1 MEKLSRREFVRVS
14 ALATAATV
22 AAACAQPTATPE
34 AAATTA
40 PTATTAASGGE
51 ATAVPTEVTAVSR
64 FNEAPMLAEKVAAGA
79 LPPVEDRIPE
89 NPAVLPVAESIGQYG
104 GTWRCGF
111 KGVSDVTGQTY
122 MNWNSLTRFNPDLTI
137 TAMLAESWDMSDDA
151 TTWTWH
157 LRAGTC
163 WSDGTPLT
171 TEDVQWW
178 YDNYAM
184 NTVLN
189 PSGISAFKTGS
200 GDDSQMC
207 ALEVVDDFTF
217 ILTFAHP
224 NPLFGYLVIW
234 REFPMMPGYYLEQY
248 HADFADATALAAMV
262 ADGQYADWAALF
274 TEKRQ
279 EHLNPEVPRLDVWLY
294 TNEAANELVIT
305 ERNAYCW
312 MVDEEGN
319 QLPYVDYINYRL
331 FETIDVF
338 NMWVVNG
345 EIDMQ
350 ARHIDSANFTLFKE
364 NEDAGGYDVLLALS
378 ASIIAVQ
385 PNLTCKQPELRT
397 FFNVRDVRFALNFA
411 VNRDEMNELIYDGL
425 QVPMQYSPL
434 SVDPLA
440 YPEQA
445 YANLE
450 YDPDKAN
457 DLLDA
462 AGYSE
467 KSADGYRLFPETGEI
482 ISFEME
488 GLEPSGSPYED
499 AMILV
504 SQYWQAIGIKAVYK
518 YSERSLYEEHQQ
530 ANEMLCGT
538 WSADRT
544 VMTLLAPDNIFIGNN
559 TQRPWADAWG
569 QWYNDPTQP
578 NAEEPPADHWIRTIW
593 DLWDQIKVEG
603 DEATRTSMFHQI
615 LDVWKEEMPMQG
627 YLGEAPYPV
636 IKNKH
641 MHNYVGGYPEGW
653 LTHGISVLNCPTFYY
668 DDPENH

>member
-64 FNEAPMLAEKVAAGA
+64 FNEAPMLADKVAAGEIPA
-79 LPPVEDRIPE
+79 VEDRIPE
-89 NPAVLPVAESIGQYG
+89 NPAVLPVAESIGLYG

-137 TAMLAESWDMSDDA
+137 TAMLAESWEMSADA

-178 YDNYAM
+178 WDNYAM

-189 PSGISAFKTGS
+189 PSGIGAYKTGS
-200 GDDSQMC
+200 GDTLQMC
-207 ALEVVDDFTF
+207 TLEVVDDFTF
-217 ILTFAHP
+217 ILTFADP
-224 NPLFGYLVIW
+224 NPLFGYSVIW
-234 REFPMMPGYYLEQY
+234 REFPMMPGFYLEQY

-305 ERNAYCW
+305 ERNYYCW

-319 QLPYVDYINYRL
+319 QLPYIDYITYRL
-331 FETIDVF
+331 FETVDVY
-338 NMWVVNG
+338 NMWIVNG

-350 ARHIDSANFTLFKE
+350 ARHVDSANFTLFKE
-364 NEDAGGYDVLLALS
+364 NEDAGGYDVLIALGS
-378 ASIIAVQ
+378 GIIAVQ
-385 PNLTCKQPELRT
+385 PNLTCKQEELRT
-397 FFNVRDVRFALNFA
+397 FFNTRDVRFAMNYA

-425 QVPMQYSPL
+425 YTPMQYSPL
-434 SVDPLA
+434 SVDPLF

-445 YANLE
+445 YSNLE

-504 SQYWQAIGIKAVYK
+504 SQYWGAIGIKAVYK

-530 ANEMLCGT
+530 ANDMLCGT

-544 VMTLLAPDNIFIGNN
+544 VMPLLDPGIFIGTN

-569 QWYNDPTQP
+569 QWRNDPTQP
-578 NAEEPPADHWIRTIW
+578 NAEEPPADHWIRTMW

-627 YLGEAPYPV
+627 YLGEAPTPV

-641 MHNYVGGYPEGW
+641 LHNYVAGYPEGW
-653 LTHGISVLNCPTFYY
+653 LTHGISVLNCATFYY